1 MVAFIMHNITNTIIF
16 ELLPEHGGLYDAQ
29 LDDHNLSEHGG
40 LYNVQFEFFPEHG
53 GLPPLLPLQPLLA
66 TV

>member
-1 MVAFIMHNITNTIIF
+1 MVAFIMHNITNAIIF

-29 LDDHNLSEHGG
+29 LDDHNLA
-40 LYNVQFEFFPEHG
+40 EHG